1 MLNWLYKILIAHAI
15 CLFHSLRIAFLHLR
29 AILPVD
35 IELPTALT
43 WRYSFFYLKNIS
55 MKNVIINV

>member
-1 MLNWLYKILIAHAI
+1 MPVPLVANRLYPN
-15 CLFHSLRIAFLHLR
+15 LR

-35 IELPTALT
+35 IELPTVLT

-55 MKNVIINV
+55 IKNVIINVQDIRTLLSTF